1 MHPAPHPSAL
11 SAGPCPAAALLLA
24 AALGAS
30 VLAAGCGGEEAA
42 SAEPTRVEN
51 AALGIALEIPGD
63 APVEVEDASGETI
76 RLARAAEDEIG
87 PGTLVFESGP
97 PPEYGPNL
105 VEAVKER
112 EAELEGLPDGE
123 FFGQLELG
131 SQLGP
136 AYATRGRFTD
146 ETGQKVEET
155 RIYTVHPSERDRLL
169 WLTYRYVPSPGD
181 TEARRAQALDAFG
194 WIEPLAAAGEAPPE
208 EVPAAEAGV
217 EEAIPGEGDR
227 PPAP

>member
-1 MHPAPHPSAL
+1 MPPEPHPSAL
-11 SAGPCPAAALLLA
+11 LRPAALLLA
-24 AALGAS
+24 AAAGAA
-30 VLAAGCGGEEAA
+30 VLTAGCAREEAA
-42 SAEPTRVEN
+42 PPEPVRVEN
-51 AALGIALEIPGD
+51 AALGIALDIPGD

-76 RLARAAEDEIG
+76 RLARAAEGEVG
-87 PGTLVFESGP
+87 PGTLVFATGP

-123 FFGQLELG
+123 FYGQLELG

-146 ETGQKVEET
+146 ESGEKVEET
-155 RIYTVHPSERDRLL
+155 RIYVVHPTQRDQLM

-208 EVPAAEAGV
+208 EVPAADAGV
-217 EEAIPGEGDR
+217 EEAMPGEGDR

>member
-1 MHPAPHPSAL
+1 MPPAPRPTPPSRL
-11 SAGPCPAAALLLA
+11 RPAAPLLA
-24 AALGAS
+24 AVLLAGAALT
-30 VLAAGCGGEEAA
+30 AGCGGEEAA
-42 SAEPTRVEN
+42 PAEPVRVESP
-51 AALGIALEIPGD
+51 ALGIAVVIPGD
-63 APVEVEDASGETI
+63 APVEVEDAAGETI
-76 RLARAAEDEIG
+76 RLARAAEGEVG
-87 PGTLVFESGP
+87 PGTLVFASGP

-155 RIYTVHPSERDRLL
+155 RIYTVHPADRDRLM

-181 TEARRAQALDAFG
+181 TETRRSQALEAFG
-194 WIEPLAAAGEAPPE
+194 WIEPLGAAGEVASE
-208 EVPAAEAGV
+208 EAPAAEAPADGTL
-217 EEAIPGEGDR
+217 PGEGDR

>member
-1 MHPAPHPSAL
+1 MPPEPHPSAL
-11 SAGPCPAAALLLA
+11 LRPAALLLA
-24 AALGAS
+24 AAVGAA
-30 VLAAGCGGEEAA
+30 VLTAGCAREEAA
-42 SAEPTRVEN
+42 PPEPVRVEN
-51 AALGIALEIPGD
+51 AALGIALDIPGD

-76 RLARAAEDEIG
+76 RLARAAEGEVG
-87 PGTLVFESGP
+87 PGTLVFATGP

-123 FFGQLELG
+123 FYGQLELG

-146 ETGQKVEET
+146 ESGEKVEET
-155 RIYTVHPSERDRLL
+155 RIYVVHPTQRDQLM

-208 EVPAAEAGV
+208 EVPAADAGV
-217 EEAIPGEGDR
+217 EEAMPGEGDR